1 MVSQADTHRAWHPM
15 PLGLGV
21 LCHHSM
27 GLLNGDYFQVVDV
40 LGAGKRWRPRTSA
53 ARSGR
58 AGPGRVDGRGEREDG
73 AAPIGRGAYLN
84 AAKRARCLN
93 CCANPS
99 ARRTSQQTRCS
110 RTRSRNL
117 TLTYQVFRQAS
128 RRHCA
133 AAPTVYDA
141 RGT

>member
-1 MVSQADTHRAWHPM
+1 M

-73 AAPIGRGAYLN
+73 AAPDWPWSLFECGEKGEVFELLRESKRQTHPATDAMLTHAVSQPDAHMPSLQTSI
-84 AAKRARCLN
+84 AKALRR
-93 CCANPS
+93 CAN
-99 ARRTSQQTRCS
+99 R
-110 RTRSRNL
+110 L
-117 TLTYQVFRQAS
+117 
-128 RRHCA
+128 
-133 AAPTVYDA
+133 
-141 RGT
+141 